1 MKKHILRTIFVFA
14 LIGIVYYW
22 FSNRPDYYNP
32 ERKYVDNEKALLSLF
47 IGAKDSSVI
56 NLPAGHFILSKPLSI
71 SGLSEVIIRGKGIDE
86 TILSFKGQEE
96 GAEGIRVDNCKN
108 ILIEN
113 LTVEDAAGDNI
124 KVQDTDGITFRQVK
138 AAWTGKIGTDNG
150 AYGLY
155 PVLCKNV
162 LIEDC
167 EVLGSSDA
175 GIYVGQS
182 EEVII
187 RNNIAHKNVAG
198 IESEN
203 SRNVEIYNNNAY
215 DNTGGILVFDLPGLT
230 KKGANIKVYNNK
242 VVNNNR
248 RNFGTKGAI
257 VSNIPA
263 GTGILILATEHVNVY
278 DNTITDHGTLG
289 LGIISYDLVYGM
301 EDDKEESELIDA
313 YGGVRA
319 VTDYRQDTS
328 YDPYPTDIR
337 SENNVYANSKWVPN
351 LNSDFGKIFLFK
363 NRMKIPDVVYD
374 GIFPTTRGKPDIC
387 ILDENISF
395 LKLDAGDNFKGL
407 SRIIDESLC
416 GD

>member
-1 MKKHILRTIFVFA
+1 MKKHILRTVFVLA

-22 FSNRPDYYNP
+22 FSTRPDYYSPQRN
-32 ERKYVDNEKALLSLF
+32 YVDNEKELLSLF

-56 NLPAGHFILSKPLSI
+56 NLPEGHFILSRPLSI
-71 SGLSEVIIRGKGIDE
+71 SGLSEVTIRGKGIDV
-86 TILSFKGQEE
+86 TIISFKDQEE
-96 GAEGIRVDNCKN
+96 GAEGIRVDNCRN
-108 ILIEN
+108 IVIEQ

-124 KVQDTDGITFRQVK
+124 KVQETDGITFRQVK

-182 EEVII
+182 EDVVI
-187 RNNIAHKNVAG
+187 RNNLAHKNVAG

-203 SRNVEIYNNNAY
+203 SRNVEIYNNNTY
-215 DNTGGILVFDLPGLT
+215 DNTGGILVFDLPGLS
-230 KKGANIKVYNNK
+230 KKGAFINVYNNK

-263 GTGILILATEHVNVY
+263 GTGILILATEHVNIY
-278 DNTITDHGTLG
+278 NNEITDHSTLG
-289 LGIISYDLVYGM
+289 LGM

-313 YGGVRA
+313 YGRVRT

-328 YDPYPTDIR
+328 YDPYPTNIR
-337 SENNVYANSKWVPN
+337 SENNHYSNSRWMPN

-363 NRMKIPDVVYD
+363 NKMKIPDVVYD
-374 GIFPTTRGKPDIC
+374 GIFPLTRGNPSIC
-387 ILDENISF
+387 ILDKNISF
-395 LKLDAGDNFKGL
+395 LELDAENNFNGL
-407 SRIIDESLC
+407 SREFDISLC